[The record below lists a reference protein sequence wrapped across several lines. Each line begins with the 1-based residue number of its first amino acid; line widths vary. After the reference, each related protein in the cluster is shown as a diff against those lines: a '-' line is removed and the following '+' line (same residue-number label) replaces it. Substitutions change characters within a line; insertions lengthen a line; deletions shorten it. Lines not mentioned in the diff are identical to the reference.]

1 MVAITAGVRL
11 MPLLLMTDAFNPTRA
26 KAVLLPCHRPLTRRR
41 PQEIKIDAYFG
52 RKVAVDASMSIY
64 QFLIAMQR
72 PDGSNMLTNDAGEV
86 TSHITGRM
94 YRTTKMLEVGIKP
107 LYVFDGKAPDLK
119 RGTLDDRKEKREEAD
134 AALAKAKED
143 GDQEA
148 IEKVRDGV
156 IPANHLRR
164 MCERRLAHRQRR
176 SRVASRRAETAL

>member
-1 MVAITAGVRL
+1 MAAIPAGVRL
-11 MPLLLMTDAFNPTRA
+11 MPLLLMTASFSLMLA
-26 KAVLLPCHRPLTRRR
+26 KAVLSCHRPLTRRR
-41 PQEIKIDAYFG
+41 FQEIKIEAYFG
-52 RKVAVDASMSIY
+52 YKVAVDASMSIY

-86 TSHITGRM
+86 TSHITGLM

-107 LYVFDGKAPDLK
+107 LYVFDGKAPELK

-148 IEKVRDGV
+148 IEKVRHGV
-156 IPANHLRR
+156 IPAYHDNDVLY
-164 MCERRLAHRQRR
+164 LFLQKQN
-176 SRVASRRAETAL
+176 